1 MCVFPA
7 TQEPANLMVEAV
19 TGIRKL
25 PAYHFQSVQQR
36 LAAAGMSYMPP
47 DVYVEV
53 QRGGKLCFVYY
64 VLYVIYV

>member
-1 MCVFPA
+1 M
-7 TQEPANLMVEAV
+7 QEPANLMVEAV

-47 DVYVEV
+47 DIYVEV
-53 QRGGKLCFVYY
+53 QRGGKLYLFIICCILFMYD
-64 VLYVIYV
+64 